1 MYKKF
6 SFHQKK
12 DKLLMTLNC
21 YEHKMYCHCIKMES
35 QKIVNFLV
43 RTSDDKDLRGFCSK
57 KWIEVYHQ
65 SGKNYN
71 ANKEIKKPMLRS
83 DLHDFSDAY
92 IFVKGNIAT
101 VKKNIFC
108 Q

>member
-21 YEHKMYCHCIKMES
+21 FEHKMYCHCIKMES

-43 RTSDDKDLRGFCSK
+43 RTSDDKDLPGFVPKNGSK
-57 KWIEVYHQ
+57 SIINQEKITTLTKKL
-65 SGKNYN
+65 KNQ
-71 ANKEIKKPMLRS
+71 
-83 DLHDFSDAY
+83 
-92 IFVKGNIAT
+92 
-101 VKKNIFC
+101 C
-108 Q
+108 